1 MALVPEYLYPFRP
14 MHFRGVD
21 DDLGIGMAIEDY
33 PPIPN
38 GWSGVDRKISFYD
51 VRDVNLQGYPD
62 EKIQV
67 EVFEFLNGL
76 KLYFENLGPDGTEQ
90 TKTYGRFIFK
100 YNGQIVNVP
109 GASWDYQSLT
119 LENFSRTS
127 FYNVR
132 NCKFYVTAF
141 FPYPVSPGIT
151 PCANI
156 YFDIM
161 IPAYRQVTLAT
172 MDVATAYANLEQVR
186 NGNSAWLGSD
196 IMWAKSDT
204 EIPGAPDHYRVG
216 IGTWGKVKTQGGGR
230 FELEDLSA
238 FNTFMKTAGRGT
250 NGRDIYDNDED
261 PAGTDDPSGPGGGEG
276 NYDDTSDPIDFPDLP
291 TGGALESGAVVAHRV
306 SKQTLEAIM
315 SKLWDNS
322 IFNISGAWQKSI
334 QDPMDAIVS
343 LHALPFSPTVD
354 GPTNIWIGNFDTE
367 LTSPEV
373 TSQYVTIDCGTLNI
387 SEYWGSALDYSPYTR
402 AEIYLPFC
410 GVKDVSIEDIMRST
424 LHVKYNIDVLTGDCI
439 AFIKCGQS
447 VLYHFEGNC
456 KMQIPLT
463 SKTTDAITNA
473 GLGIGAIVSAGGAV
487 ATGGSSLLV
496 AGATIS
502 AATTVA
508 GSKVRTG
515 RGGDLS
521 GGIGLLDDFV
531 PYVILHR
538 PVQSLAKDYNKFK
551 GYPSNITASLGS
563 LTGYTEVEHVHIR
576 NIPNAT
582 SAEMEEIKNLLKTG
596 VLL

>member
-1 MALVPEYLYPFRP
+1 MTPDYKYPSRP
-14 MHFRGVD
+14 MHLKGADD
-21 DDLGIGMAIEDY
+21 DDLGLGLTVEET
-33 PPIPN
+33 PPNPN
-38 GWSGVDRKISFYD
+38 GWSGVDKRIHFVD
-51 VRDVNLQGYPD
+51 VRTVDLTGFGEVGVEIDVP
-62 EKIQV
+62 I
-67 EVFEFLNGL
+67 FTFLNGL
-76 KLYFENLGPDGTEQ
+76 VLCFQSHNDGN
-90 TKTYGRFIFK
+90 GIRSRFVFK
-100 YNGQIVNVP
+100 YEGEVVSDQGWGWKPMALNVP
-109 GASWDYQSLT
+109 
-119 LENFSRTS
+119 RTGWGDLS
-127 FYNVR
+127 
-132 NCKFYVTAF
+132 NCKFHASTYYFRPTADVTSAF
-141 FPYPVSPGIT
+141 GLYF
-151 PCANI
+151 NI
-156 YFDIM
+156 LV
-161 IPAYRQVTLAT
+161 PAYRQVSVSATELAT
-172 MDVATAYANLEQVR
+172 AKADLHQAQDGR
-186 NGNSAWLGSD
+186 SAWLATD
-196 IMWAKSDT
+196 IMWAESDT
-204 EIPGAPDHYRVG
+204 SLPGVADHYRVG
-216 IGTWGKVKTQGGGR
+216 IATWEYPNSNPG
-230 FELEDLSA
+230 LEFYIQNLSA
-238 FNTFMKTAGRGT
+238 FNTYMKTAGRGT
-250 NGRDIYDNDED
+250 GGKDIYDNDED
-261 PAGTDDPSGPGGGEG
+261 PAGTDDPSGPGGGGG

-322 IFNISGAWQKSI
+322 IFNITGSWQKSI

-343 LHALPFSPTVD
+343 LHALPFSPTVN

-367 LTSPEV
+367 LTSPLV
-373 TSQYVTIDCGTLNI
+373 TSQYVTIDCGTLDI

-424 LHVKYNIDVLTGDCI
+424 LHVKYNVDVLTGDCI
-439 AFIKCGQS
+439 AFVKCGQS

-463 SKTTDAITNA
+463 SKSTDALTNA

-502 AATTVA
+502 AASSVA
-508 GSKVRTG
+508 GSKIRTG
-515 RGGDLS
+515 RGSDLS
-521 GGIGLLDDFV
+521 GSIGLLDDFV
-531 PYVILHR
+531 PYIILHR

-551 GYPSNITASLGS
+551 GYPSNITATLGS